1 MKFRLVE
8 KLTLEAW
15 EMRDD
20 VVLKGTLFLSGTQDN
35 ITEFISFDQLD
46 ERVYRVKDIDKGY
59 IIFKRIT
66 PTVNAGFFHQNF
78 IRTFEKYNPQND
90 SSYTAYVNSIGEFV
104 IDLESVKANST
115 FKYYVSKL
123 KLIIEDFYISP
134 ED

>member
-20 VVLKGTLFLSGTQDN
+20 VVLKGTLFLSDTQDN
-35 ITEFISFDQLD
+35 IAEFISFDQSD
-46 ERVYRVKDIDKGY
+46 ERVYQIKDIDKGY

-66 PTVNAGFFHQNF
+66 PTVNAGFVHQNF
-78 IRTFEKYNPQND
+78 VRTIEKYNPQND
-90 SSYTAYVNSIGEFV
+90 CSFTAYVNSIGEFV

>member
-20 VVLKGTLFLSGTQDN
+20 VVLKGTLFLSDTQDN
-35 ITEFISFDQLD
+35 ITEFISFDQPD
-46 ERVYRVKDIDKGY
+46 ERVHRVKDVDKGY

-66 PTVNAGFFHQNF
+66 PTVNAGFVHQNF
-78 IRTFEKYNPQND
+78 DRTIGKYNSQND
-90 SSYTAYVNSIGEFV
+90 CSFTAYVNSIGEFV

>member
-20 VVLKGTLFLSGTQDN
+20 VVLKGSLFLSGTQDN
-35 ITEFISFDQLD
+35 ITEFISFDQPD
-46 ERVYRVKDIDKGY
+46 ERVYQVKDIDKGY
-59 IIFKRIT
+59 FIFKRIT
-66 PTVNAGFFHQNF
+66 PTVNAGFVHQNF
-78 IRTFEKYNPQND
+78 IRTIEKYNPQND
-90 SSYTAYVNSIGEFV
+90 CSFTAYVNSIGEFV

>member
-20 VVLKGTLFLSGTQDN
+20 VVLKGTLFLSDTQDN
-35 ITEFISFDQLD
+35 ITEFISFDQPD

-66 PTVNAGFFHQNF
+66 PTVNAGFVHQNF
-78 IRTFEKYNPQND
+78 IRTIEKYNPQND
-90 SSYTAYVNSIGEFV
+90 CSFTAYVNSIGEFV

>member
-20 VVLKGTLFLSGTQDN
+20 VVLKGTLFLSDTQDN
-35 ITEFISFDQLD
+35 ITEFISLDQPD
-46 ERVYRVKDIDKGY
+46 EKVYRVKDVDKGY

-66 PTVNAGFFHQNF
+66 PTVNAGFVHQNF
-78 IRTFEKYNPQND
+78 DRTIGKYNPQND
-90 SSYTAYVNSIGEFV
+90 CSFTAYVNSIGEFV

-115 FKYYVSKL
+115 FKYYASKL

>member
-35 ITEFISFDQLD
+35 ITEFISFDQPD

-66 PTVNAGFFHQNF
+66 PTVNAGFVHQNF
-78 IRTFEKYNPQND
+78 IRTIEKYNPQND
-90 SSYTAYVNSIGEFV
+90 CSFTAYVNSIGEFV

>member
-20 VVLKGTLFLSGTQDN
+20 VVLKGTLFLSDAQDN
-35 ITEFISFDQLD
+35 ITEFISFDQPD

-66 PTVNAGFFHQNF
+66 PTVNAGFVHQNF
-78 IRTFEKYNPQND
+78 VKTIEKYNPQND
-90 SSYTAYVNSIGEFV
+90 CSFTAYVNSIGEFV

>member
-20 VVLKGTLFLSGTQDN
+20 VVLKGTLFLSDTQDN
-35 ITEFISFDQLD
+35 ITEFISFDQSD

-66 PTVNAGFFHQNF
+66 PTVNAGFVHQNF
-78 IRTFEKYNPQND
+78 IRTIEKYNPQND
-90 SSYTAYVNSIGEFV
+90 CSFTAYVNSIGEFV

>member
-35 ITEFISFDQLD
+35 ITEFISFDQPD

-66 PTVNAGFFHQNF
+66 PTVNAGFVHQNF
-78 IRTFEKYNPQND
+78 IRTIEKYNPQND
-90 SSYTAYVNSIGEFV
+90 CSFTAYVNSIGEFV
-104 IDLESVKANST
+104 IDLESVKANSI
-115 FKYYVSKL
+115 FKYYESKL